1 MLRLLKS
8 NVPKLVWHHG
18 TSVYWKIAALIVG
31 SAEIRWVCFIL
42 GCASP
47 HPALYGPYILR
58 MCVCMYICM
67 HTYIQASTFTL
78 AQRFLGLSGQFR
90 PQVSIFYWP
99 GGPIYFQIV
108 FIPLVTATGH
118 RFNGFLPL
126 PSTPALQLNTSF
138 ISI

>member
-31 SAEIRWVCFIL
+31 SAEIQWVFYPGVRFAPPCSIW
-42 GCASP
+42 
-47 HPALYGPYILR
+47 ALHTTY
-58 MCVCMYICM
+58 VCMYVYM
-67 HTYIQASTFTL
+67 HAYIQASTFTL
-78 AQRFLGLSGQFR
+78 AQCFLGLSGQVR

-99 GGPIYFQIV
+99 GRPIYFQIV